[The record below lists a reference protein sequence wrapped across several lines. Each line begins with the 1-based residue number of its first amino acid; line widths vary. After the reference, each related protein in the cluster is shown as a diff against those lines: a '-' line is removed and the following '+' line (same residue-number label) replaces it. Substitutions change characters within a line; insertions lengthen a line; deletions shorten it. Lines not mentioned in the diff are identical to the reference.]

1 LTEKAY
7 AALWEGPFAHSI
19 LHSHFFSRESIR
31 LRVSLSNVDGPA
43 AAADS
48 PSLEILQKLD
58 DRVRENGKKFP
69 WKKFNLPPVLDNL
82 CSVFI

>member
-19 LHSHFFSRESIR
+19 LDSDFFSRESIR
-31 LRVSLSNVDGPA
+31 LRDSLPMMDGPV
-43 AAADS
+43 AAADH

-69 WKKFNLPPVLDNL
+69 RKKSDLRPVLDDL
-82 CSVFI
+82 GSDFI

>member
-19 LHSHFFSRESIR
+19 LGSDFFSREWIR
-31 LRVSLSNVDGPA
+31 LRVSLSRMDGPA

-48 PSLEILQKLD
+48 PSLEILQKLQ
-58 DRVRENGKKFP
+58 DRVRENGNKFP
-69 WKKFNLPPVLDNL
+69 RKEFNLPPVLDNL

>member
-19 LHSHFFSRESIR
+19 LHSDFFSRESIR
-31 LRVSLSNVDGPA
+31 LRDSLPRMDGPV

-48 PSLEILQKLD
+48 QSLEILLKLD
-58 DRVRENGKKFP
+58 DRVREIEKKFP
-69 WKKFNLPPVLDNL
+69 RKKFDLPPVLDNL
-82 CSVFI
+82 CSVFL

>member
-19 LHSHFFSRESIR
+19 LGSDFFSRESIR
-31 LRVSLSNVDGPA
+31 LRDSLSSVDGPV

-69 WKKFNLPPVLDNL
+69 WKKPCLRPVLDNL
-82 CSVFI
+82 CSDFI